1 MDLNTLD
8 VYIAGLM
15 AWAPRW
21 LVATAVGLA
30 IILGGFALQALA
42 LWIAGRFIKTW
53 DVLAQFIYYR
63 VRRVARFAIILL
75 AANFALPLMPLSQGA
90 VTMAGRILLAAFI
103 LLIGYIVYMAVNI
116 AITRYVNNLHFDS
129 DDNLLA
135 RKAATQMRLLR
146 RAINIL
152 IALATLGFAL
162 MSFDA
167 VRQFGV
173 SLFASAGVAGLV
185 AGLAARPVLSNLIAG
200 MQLAVTQ
207 PIRLDDVVVVEGE
220 WGRIEE
226 FTATYV
232 VVRIWDLRRLI
243 VPLSYFLETP
253 FRNWSYSGS
262 QILGTVYL
270 YTDYTVP
277 VAKVREK
284 AIELIRNS
292 PLWDGQTAGLVVTD
306 AKEHTLEMRALMS
319 AADSSKVWDLRCAV
333 REGLIDFIQRE
344 YPHALPRTR
353 AEIAGPPEPDL
364 RAPAPPASSQSGQ
377 TGQAGTVPG
386 ISQSTDETRANN
398 AAAEADAA
406 QGDDAAD
413 KPRD

>member
-1 MDLNTLD
+1 MNLD
-8 VYIAGLM
+8 HMAVLFAGLM

-21 LVATAVGLA
+21 LVAVAVGAA
-30 IILGGFALQALA
+30 IVLGGFALQALT
-42 LWIAGRFIKTW
+42 LKLVGHFIKRW
-53 DVLAQFIYYR
+53 DSLAQFIYYR
-63 VRRVARFAIILL
+63 VRRIARLAIVLL
-75 AANFALPLMPLSQGA
+75 AAKVAFPLMPLPDAALDIVGK
-90 VTMAGRILLAAFI
+90 ILLASFI
-103 LLIGYIVYMAVNI
+103 LLIGYIIYAAVNI
-116 AITRYVNNLHFDS
+116 AITRYVNNLHFEA

-162 MSFDA
+162 MTFDA

-226 FTATYV
+226 FTSTYV

-270 YTDYTVP
+270 YTDYTVA
-277 VAKVREK
+277 VARVREK

-319 AADSSKVWDLRCAV
+319 ASDSSKVWDLRCAV

-344 YPHALPRTR
+344 YPDALPRTR
-353 AEIAGPPEPDL
+353 AEFA
-364 RAPAPPASSQSGQ
+364 APADAARGAPSAPAAPQ

-386 ISQSTDETRANN
+386 ISQSTEETKARDPSPRRG
-398 AAAEADAA
+398 ADNTS
-406 QGDDAAD
+406 QG
-413 KPRD
+413 